1 MGSAMGAANRASV
14 PAPAGAAGAAG
25 AAESPRARR
34 PRRSVPWGRRFLR
47 MELGLLLVFL
57 YLPIAVVVVLS
68 FNESGQ
74 PTAWGGFSTTWYE
87 SVLENG
93 PLLKA
98 FGNTLIVGVATTIVA
113 TVIGTLLALG
123 LERAVRS
130 SFLDAFVYVPMIVP
144 DIVFAIALLSF
155 YNLVF
160 TGLLEL
166 QLGLWSVILS
176 HATFDIAFVAIVVR
190 TRLRHFDRSI
200 EEASLDLGANP
211 LRTFLNVT
219 LPAIMPGIV
228 AGGLIAFT
236 LSFDEFI
243 IAFFTKGT
251 IETFPTQVYS
261 MIRFGVTPEVNVIA
275 TVVLFLS
282 ITLVLASQRLRGG
295 IE

>member
-1 MGSAMGAANRASV
+1 MAEATGSRRRAA
-14 PAPAGAAGAAG
+14 
-25 AAESPRARR
+25 
-34 PRRSVPWGRRFLR
+34 PWGRRLLR
-47 MELGLLLVFL
+47 LELALLLVFL
-57 YLPIAVVVVLS
+57 YVPIAVVVVLS
-68 FNESGQ
+68 FNKSGQ

-87 SVLENG
+87 SVVANE
-93 PLLKA
+93 PLLRA
-98 FGNTLIVGVATTIVA
+98 FGNTLIVGLETTVVATIV
-113 TVIGTLLALG
+113 GTLLALG
-123 LERAVRS
+123 LERAIRS
-130 SFLDAFVYVPMIVP
+130 SLLDAFVYVPMIIP

-160 TGLLEL
+160 TGLLNL

-176 HATFDIAFVAIVVR
+176 HATFDIAFVTVVVR
-190 TRLRHFDRSI
+190 TRLRNFDRSI

-211 LRTFLNVT
+211 LRTFWNIT
-219 LPAIMPGIV
+219 LPAISPGIV

-275 TVVLFLS
+275 TVVLLLS

-295 IE
+295 VE

>member
-1 MGSAMGAANRASV
+1 MASGTRAVGAA
-14 PAPAGAAGAAG
+14 
-25 AAESPRARR
+25 ARR
-34 PRRSVPWGRRFLR
+34 SGQPGPSGRSARRSVPWGRRLLR
-47 MELGLLLVFL
+47 VELGLLLLFL

-68 FNESGQ
+68 FNASGQ

-123 LERAVRS
+123 LERSVKS

-160 TGLLEL
+160 TGLLKL

-176 HATFDIAFVAIVVR
+176 HVTFDIAFVAIVVR
-190 TRLRHFDRSI
+190 TRLRNFDRSI

-211 LRTFLNVT
+211 IRTFLNVT

-251 IETFPTQVYS
+251 VETFPTQVYS

-275 TVVLFLS
+275 TVVLLLS
-282 ITLVLASQRLRGG
+282 ITLVVASQRLRG

>member
-1 MGSAMGAANRASV
+1 MASATQSIPG
-14 PAPAGAAGAAG
+14 G
-25 AAESPRARR
+25 RARPR
-34 PRRSVPWGRRFLR
+34 PRRAAPWGRRFLR
-47 MELGLLLVFL
+47 IELGLLLLFL

-68 FNESGQ
+68 FNASGQ

-130 SFLDAFVYVPMIVP
+130 SFLDAFVYVPMIIP
-144 DIVFAIALLSF
+144 DIVFAIALLAF
-155 YNLVF
+155 YNLLF
-160 TGLLEL
+160 TGLLKL

-176 HATFDIAFVAIVVR
+176 HVTFDIAFVAIVVR
-190 TRLRHFDRSI
+190 TRLRNFDRSI
-200 EEASLDLGANP
+200 EEASLDLGANQ
-211 LRTFLNVT
+211 LRTFWNVT
-219 LPAIMPGIV
+219 RPQIMPGVV

-251 IETFPTQVYS
+251 VETFPTQVYS

-275 TVVLFLS
+275 TVVLVFS
-282 ITLVLASQRLRGG
+282 ITLVLFSQRLRGS

>member
-1 MGSAMGAANRASV
+1 MAEVAAPIRAAV
-14 PAPAGAAGAAG
+14 PARPPGRRRRGA
-25 AAESPRARR
+25 
-34 PRRSVPWGRRFLR
+34 PWGRRFLR
-47 MELGLLLVFL
+47 VELGLLLAFL
-57 YLPIAVVVVLS
+57 YLPIAVVVLLS

-74 PTAWGGFSTTWYE
+74 PTAWGGFSTVWYE
-87 SVLENG
+87 SAFGNQK
-93 PLLKA
+93 LLSA
-98 FGNTLIVGVATTIVA
+98 FGNTLIVGVATTLLATIV
-113 TVIGTLLALG
+113 GTLLALG
-123 LERAVRS
+123 LERAVKS
-130 SFLDAFVYVPMIVP
+130 SFLDAFVYVPMIIP

-160 TGLLEL
+160 TGLLNL
-166 QLGLWSVILS
+166 QLGLWSVVLA
-176 HATFDIAFVAIVVR
+176 HATFDIAFVAVVVR

-200 EEASLDLGANP
+200 EEASLDLGAGP
-211 LRTFLNVT
+211 FRTFWNIT
-219 LPAIMPGIV
+219 LPQIMPGVV

-251 IETFPTQVYS
+251 VETFPTQVYS

-275 TVVLFLS
+275 TVVLLFS

>member
-1 MGSAMGAANRASV
+1 MAEAVRLSPTAQAGSA
-14 PAPAGAAGAAG
+14 PAVGP
-25 AAESPRARR
+25 ERR
-34 PRRSVPWGRRFLR
+34 LRRRTGWGRRFLR
-47 MELGLLLVFL
+47 VELGVLLAFL
-57 YLPIAVVVVLS
+57 YLPILVVVALS
-68 FNESGQ
+68 FNKSGQ
-74 PTAWGGFSTTWYE
+74 PTAWGGFSLTWYE
-87 SVLENG
+87 SVLANA

-130 SFLDAFVYVPMIVP
+130 SLLDAFVYVPMIIP

-160 TGLLEL
+160 TGLLKL
-166 QLGLWSVILS
+166 NLGLWSVILS

-190 TRLRHFDRSI
+190 TRLKHFDRSI

-211 LRTFLNVT
+211 LRTFWHIT
-219 LPAIMPGIV
+219 LPAIGPGIV

-251 IETFPTQVYS
+251 TETFPTQVYS

-295 IE
+295 LE

>member
-1 MGSAMGAANRASV
+1 MAETIV
-14 PAPAGAAGAAG
+14 PARAPSPAPGEAPSRAPARPPAR
-25 AAESPRARR
+25 PARR
-34 PRRSVPWGRRFLR
+34 GAPWGRRFLR
-47 MELGLLLVFL
+47 VELGLLLAFL

-68 FNESGQ
+68 FNKSGQ
-74 PTAWGGFSTTWYE
+74 PTAWGGFSLTWYE
-87 SVLENG
+87 TVLGNEK
-93 PLLKA
+93 LLSA
-98 FGNTLIVGVATTIVA
+98 FGNTLVVGVATTIVA
-113 TVIGTLLALG
+113 TILGTLLALG
-123 LERAVRS
+123 LERAIKS
-130 SFLDAFVYVPMIVP
+130 SFLDAFVYVPMIIP

-160 TGLLEL
+160 SGLLKL
-166 QLGLWSVILS
+166 QLGLWSVVLS
-176 HATFDIAFVAIVVR
+176 HVTFDIAFVAIVVR

-211 LRTFLNVT
+211 LRTFWNVT

-251 IETFPTQVYS
+251 VETFPTQVYS

-275 TVVLFLS
+275 TVVLVFS